1 MEAFPSEIERGS
13 KRKFQE
19 NSTQTTSMCLDLKEP
34 VSLKLENH
42 RLKYENEDLK
52 KKINPIAKS
61 KELSIENLKES
72 DKDMH
77 FYTGLSYSQFLCLW
91 NFLGPNTRNISGMSN
106 PRKARGQSGS
116 SHNRMNYY

>member
-34 VSLKLENH
+34 ISLKLENH
-42 RLKYENEDLK
+42 KLKYENEDLK

-91 NFLGPNTRNISGMSN
+91 NFLGPNTRNISGLSN
-106 PRKARGQSGS
+106 PRKASGQSGS
-116 SHNRMNYY
+116 SDHRMNY

>member
-34 VSLKLENH
+34 ISLKLENH
-42 RLKYENEDLK
+42 QLKYENEDLK

-61 KELSIENLKES
+61 KELDHPIWSYF
-72 DKDMH
+72 
-77 FYTGLSYSQFLCLW
+77 FYSRCL
-91 NFLGPNTRNISGMSN
+91 
-106 PRKARGQSGS
+106 
-116 SHNRMNYY
+116 